1 MEITS
6 ISNTVITALITA
18 VVSVI
23 AFYIKEKIKKNQQ
36 REKNIN
42 LCLNE
47 HPFFVRTEIL
57 KSNIQNTFTLA
68 NKGKEAVFKDI
79 ICNLINNME
88 IVLSELSKR
97 IDKGQIKDSTEL
109 YNEHIEAL
117 NRIIEKHH
125 SYYKNNLSYTKEDQ
139 DILGIVMKKFDLW
152 NQNRIEFIQEQ
163 IMSVCNS
170 QFYKTEEIKA
180 AVILDLY
187 FEISVSILFDAEKT
201 LNSINGEL
209 KGFVFRNIKI

>member
-23 AFYIKEKIKKNQQ
+23 AFYIKEKMKRHQEH
-36 REKNIN
+36 EKNIS

-79 ICNLINNME
+79 ICSLINNME

-125 SYYKNNLSYTKEDQ
+125 SYYKNNLIYTKEEQ

-152 NQNRIEFIQEQ
+152 NQSRIEFIQEQ

-170 QFYKTEEIKA
+170 PFYKTEEIKA

-187 FEISVSILFDAEKT
+187 FEISVSILADAEKT

-209 KGFVFRNIKI
+209 KGFVFKNIKI

>member
-6 ISNTVITALITA
+6 ISNTIITALITA

-23 AFYIKEKIKKNQQ
+23 AFYIKEKIKKHQEY
-36 REKNIN
+36 EKNIN

-79 ICNLINNME
+79 ICSLINNME

-125 SYYKNNLSYTKEDQ
+125 SYYKNNLIYTKEEQ
-139 DILGIVMKKFDLW
+139 DILCIVMKKFDLW

-170 QFYKTEEIKA
+170 PFYKTEEIKA

-187 FEISVSILFDAEKT
+187 FEISVSILADAEKT
-201 LNSINGEL
+201 LNGINGEL

>member
-23 AFYIKEKIKKNQQ
+23 VFYIKEKIKRHQEY
-36 REKNIN
+36 EKNTN

-57 KSNIQNTFTLA
+57 KSNIQNTFTLV
-68 NKGKEAVFKDI
+68 NKGKEVVFKDI
-79 ICNLINNME
+79 ICNLIDNME

-125 SYYKNNLSYTKEDQ
+125 SYYKNNIIYTKEEQ
-139 DILGIVMKKFDLW
+139 DVLDVVMKKFDIW
-152 NQNRIEFIQEQ
+152 NQSRIEFIQEQ

-170 QFYKTEEIKA
+170 PFYKTEKIKA

-187 FEISVSILFDAEKT
+187 FQISVSILADAEKT